1 MNFYHRSH
9 TPGLRAT
16 ALLVAVSMATPVFF
30 GCGSSKN
37 SGANLP
43 PVDDTRG
50 GQVATT
56 SAPVSSSAP
65 ASQPPRHGMT
75 TNQKLVLLAGAAAL
89 YYLYKK
95 HQNAQSQGAQGQ
107 YYLSKNGR
115 VYYRDESGRAHWVT
129 PPPNGLQ
136 VPANEVQAYP
146 ELQNYRGYQGNN
158 SGQDFGG
165 LTQSQ

>member
-1 MNFYHRSH
+1 MFH
-9 TPGLRAT
+9 TDSAQRRILRPT
-16 ALLVAVSMATPVFF
+16 ALLIAISMTAPALW

-43 PVDDTRG
+43 PIDDTRG
-50 GQVATT
+50 GQVSNA
-56 SAPVSSSAP
+56 SAP
-65 ASQPPRHGMT
+65 AQTQEAPRHGLS

-95 HQNAQSQGAQGQ
+95 HQNNQAQGQQGQ

-115 VYYRDESGRAHWVT
+115 VYYRDSSGRAHWVT
-129 PPPNGLQ
+129 PPPGGLQ
-136 VPANEVQAYP
+136 VPADEANSMP
-146 ELQNYRGYQGNN
+146 ELQNYQGYNGNR

-165 LTQSQ
+165 ATAGQY

>member
-1 MNFYHRSH
+1 M
-9 TPGLRAT
+9 LRQEKFAPRALRPT
-16 ALLVAVSMATPVFF
+16 ALLIAVSLAAPLFL

-43 PVDDTRG
+43 PIDETRG
-50 GQVATT
+50 GQVART
-56 SAPVSSSAP
+56 STPTP
-65 ASQPPRHGMT
+65 QDTPRRGMS

-95 HQNAQSQGAQGQ
+95 HQNKQGEGQQGQ

-115 VYYRDESGRAHWVT
+115 VYYRDQSGRAHWVT

-136 VPANEVQAYP
+136 VPASEVQNLP
-146 ELQNYRGYQGNN
+146 ELQRYRGYRGNDT
-158 SGQDFGG
+158 GQDFGG
-165 LTQSQ
+165 LTQGGY